1 MKKLFSSILVLGLL
15 LSGNAE
21 ARTKTNITIKDLKER
36 GFELKGTTT
45 REGYNYYYFEND
57 KDFFECIRDTQGSK
71 RVIKCFHL
79 SDGN

>member
-1 MKKLFSSILVLGLL
+1 MKKLLGIIVLGLL

-36 GFELKGTTT
+36 GFEYKGTTT
-45 REGYNYYYFEND
+45 RQGYIYYHFEND
-57 KDFFECIRDTQGSK
+57 KDFFECTRDTQGSK